1 MAPCAKITGI
11 SILITRSFQII
22 SKGLITPHTY
32 GN

>member
-22 SKGLITPHTY
+22 TKGLITPHAY